1 MQEFSASDEIESL
14 KVKIEE
20 LSEIESEQS
29 VRLELAE
36 KNVMLQQ
43 KKMKRKTILI
53 YRLRKNLRRQKSF
66 RASVRGLKLS
76 NT

>member
-36 KNVMLQQ
+36 RNVMLQQ

>member
-36 KNVMLQQ
+36 RNVKLQQ

>member
-36 KNVMLQQ
+36 RNVMLQQ
-43 KKMKRKTILI
+43 KKIKRKTILI
-53 YRLRKNLRRQKSF
+53 YRLRRNLRRQKSF

-76 NT
+76 DT

>member
-36 KNVMLQQ
+36 RNVMLQQ

-53 YRLRKNLRRQKSF
+53 YRMRKNLRRQKSF

>member
-36 KNVMLQQ
+36 RNVMLQQ
-43 KKMKRKTILI
+43 KKIKRKTILI
-53 YRLRKNLRRQKSF
+53 YRLRRNLRRQKSF
-66 RASVRGLKLS
+66 GASVRGLKLS

>member
-36 KNVMLQQ
+36 RNVMLQQ
-43 KKMKRKTILI
+43 KKIKRKTILI
-53 YRLRKNLRRQKSF
+53 YRLRRNLRRQKSF
-66 RASVRGLKLS
+66 GAGVRGLKLS

>member
-36 KNVMLQQ
+36 RNVMLQQ

-76 NT
+76 NI